1 MCTPTSHNPFLMERM
16 ESASSKSL
24 ASFGSIVKVVTLRKS
39 SRLAISSGVI
49 SAGILSAAV
58 STAFGY
64 TYGKP
69 NSARMACISVVLSPA
84 LPNMSITCPMGF
96 FALSGHSVIFTIAL
110 SPVFPPFS
118 LSFGINMSLASV
130 RFSVTRNAYDL
141 ATSNVPTKVSL
152 ARSSISITSPSASLF
167 FRLA

>member
-1 MCTPTSHNPFLMERM
+1 MCTPTSHNPSFSLRM

-24 ASFGSIVKVVTLRKS
+24 ASFGSMVKVVTLRKS
-39 SRLAISSGVI
+39 SRLAISSAEI

-64 TYGKP
+64 TYGRP
-69 NSARMACISVVLSPA
+69 NSARIACISVVLSPA
-84 LPNMSITCPMGF
+84 WPNISITCPIGF
-96 FALSGHSVIFTIAL
+96 LALSGHSVTFTMAL
-110 SPVFPPFS
+110 SPVLPPFS
-118 LSFGINMSLASV
+118 LSFGMKISLASV

-141 ATSNVPTKVSL
+141 ATSSVPTKVSF